1 VVVISHEAIPSLSW
15 SPMTM
20 GFEVRDKALQRKLFI
35 DKKVQFKI
43 ANDESGVYVITGVK

>member
-15 SPMTM
+15 PPMTM
-20 GFEVRDKALQRKLFI
+20 DFEVRDKALQRKLFI

-43 ANDESGVYVITGVK
+43 ANDESGFYVITGVK